1 MTIQEHLVTMASHN
15 REILQTIR
23 EPNMQ
28 HDVDDGGDQTASEQ
42 TTATQSSS
50 AGERG
55 LEAQD
60 SRLSDAGQSSQ
71 STFGMT
77 SLLVLIET
85 P

>member
-1 MTIQEHLVTMASHN
+1 MTIQEHLVTIRASHN

-28 HDVDDGGDQTASEQ
+28 HGVDDSGDQTASEQ
-42 TTATQSSS
+42 TTQSSS

-60 SRLSDAGQSSQ
+60 SRLSDAGQSSH
-71 STFGMT
+71 STFAMT

-85 P
+85 S